1 MLAER
6 DVVYRL
12 PFHLMEG
19 FMGSW
24 WKGFCKLVYESVDFV
39 MEFPCI
45 KLCWVSNPPP
55 PPPSSPLSGILPVD
69 PKQGGGVALESVLSP
84 SVEIIFVREKNE
96 QYLQVKHL
104 RASLTRDD

>member
-1 MLAER
+1 M
-6 DVVYRL
+6 
-12 PFHLMEG
+12 
-19 FMGSW
+19 
-24 WKGFCKLVYESVDFV
+24 
-39 MEFPCI
+39 
-45 KLCWVSNPPP
+45 
-55 PPPSSPLSGILPVD
+55 D